1 MIYKDKECFQPFSV
15 NDSENGNDCFDNYP
29 FQRDMDL
36 YCDLLDQLSKMGI
49 EVTAMHTEWAPGQWE
64 MVTEPMQGMFG
75 CVQQTIL
82 NALLTMYKYKITNRR
97 LCFWIGQHLSIIE
110 FVYQD
115 VLCSYNFFF
124 TCKEANLQTDA
135 PTAVVTVHNLIGLIV
150 SQSIFSYD
158 CTDNVQIQIAN

>member
-64 MVTEPMQGMFG
+64 MVTEPMQGMH
-75 CVQQTIL
+75 V
-82 NALLTMYKYKITNRR
+82 
-97 LCFWIGQHLSIIE
+97 W
-110 FVYQD
+110 
-115 VLCSYNFFF
+115 LCSTSNI
-124 TCKEANLQTDA
+124 ER
-135 PTAVVTVHNLIGLIV
+135 
-150 SQSIFSYD
+150 S
-158 CTDNVQIQIAN
+158 TDNVQIHNSKRTPLLLDWVVIVHN